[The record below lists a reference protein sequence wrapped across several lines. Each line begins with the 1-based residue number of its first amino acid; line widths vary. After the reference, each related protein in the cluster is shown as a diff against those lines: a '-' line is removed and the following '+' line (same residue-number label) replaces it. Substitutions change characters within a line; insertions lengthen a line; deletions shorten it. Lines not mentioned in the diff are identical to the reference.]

1 MTSAVASVL
10 SGMLLWPAFAQEPSA
25 KGVNF
30 YSLEREIRL
39 GQEAAATLARTLPIV
54 HEPKLDAYLAKLG
67 AELSSADP
75 QFTYSFTIF
84 EDRKPLGLQWVGMA
98 MPADALA
105 GRATEPV
112 ALPGGPIMVP
122 MSLLAEAQDE
132 AELAFQLAHAMAH
145 IALRHATKLAT
156 RQELMAIAT
165 VPLQIQRTAGSRGTD
180 ILLANQDVAFEAGRL
195 AFTRGFELQADTIA
209 TRMVASA
216 GYDPESMVRYL
227 EGTLGDVARS
237 TKIFSPHPATDRRMK
252 TVEVEE
258 AKLPASIYTA
268 STGEF
273 DEIKA
278 LAAAVR

>member
-1 MTSAVASVL
+1 
-10 SGMLLWPAFAQEPSA
+10 
-25 KGVNF
+25 
-30 YSLEREIRL
+30 
-39 GQEAAATLARTLPIV
+39 
-54 HEPKLDAYLAKLG
+54 
-67 AELSSADP
+67 
-75 QFTYSFTIF
+75 
-84 EDRKPLGLQWVGMA
+84 